1 MSSDRTERLVVVI
14 SEEEFRALEDYRFRN
29 RMPSRAE
36 ALRALLRGLQPD
48 PDCDEDATRH

>member
-36 ALRALLRGLQPD
+36 ALRALPRGLQPD